1 MILPFS
7 IVYETNENRFHL
19 GHVHVLV
26 AHPRGEVQCEVNCNH
41 KGLKDRD
48 LVSSALDTVKEIVEM
63 DGNL

>member
-1 MILPFS
+1 MLN
-7 IVYETNENRFHL
+7 Y
-19 GHVHVLV
+19 
-26 AHPRGEVQCEVNCNH
+26 CNH